1 MKIDIDHFTK
11 KLHGRTV
18 LDDVNLHFDSEGKG
32 LIVGLQGIN
41 GSGKTM
47 LIRALCGLI
56 YATQGTLSVDGQILG
71 KDISFPPSVGALIEN
86 PAFLNEYTGR
96 RNLELLSS
104 IRGTVMQSHIDEALC
119 SVGLDPDDR
128 RAYRKYSLGMKQ
140 RLGIAAAILENPRL
154 LLLDE
159 PFNALDQDGVEQVSH
174 VVQEQR
180 AAGAMVFLACHDA
193 NELYNLSD
201 IVITMKSGAVA
212 SEERIRRAGE

>member
-1 MKIDIDHFTK
+1 MKIDIEHFTK

-18 LDDVNLHFDSEGKG
+18 LDDVNLHFDSGDKG

-56 YATQGTLSVDGQILG
+56 YATQGAVTVDGQILG

-96 RNLELLSS
+96 KNLELLSS
-104 IRGTVMQSHIDEALC
+104 IRGKVSQSRIDETLSA
-119 SVGLDPDDR
+119 VGLDPNDCR
-128 RAYRKYSLGMKQ
+128 TYRKYSLGMKQ
-140 RLGIAAAILENPRL
+140 RLGIAAAILEQPRL

-159 PFNALDQDGVEQVSH
+159 PFNALDQDGVEQVGH
-174 VVQEQR
+174 VIQAQR
-180 AAGAMVFLACHDA
+180 DAGSMVFLACHDA

-201 IVITMKSGAVA
+201 IVVTMKSGVVA
-212 SEERIRRAGE
+212 SEENTRQAGE

>member
-1 MKIDIDHFTK
+1 MTRDGNCHMKIDIDHFTK
-11 KLHGRTV
+11 NIHGRTV
-18 LDDVNLHFDSEGKG
+18 LNDVDLHFDSGDEG
-32 LIVGLQGIN
+32 LVVGLQGIN

-104 IRGTVMQSHIDEALC
+104 IRGRLPQGHIDEALNA
-119 SVGLDPDDR
+119 VGLNPNDH

-140 RLGIAAAILENPRL
+140 RLGIAAAILEKPQL

-159 PFNALDQDGVEQVSH
+159 PFNALDQDGVEQVAH
-174 VVQEQR
+174 VIQEQR
-180 AAGAMVFLACHDA
+180 ALGKMVFLACHDA
-193 NELYNLSD
+193 MSYIICQIS
-201 IVITMKSGAVA
+201 
-212 SEERIRRAGE
+212 

>member
-11 KLHGRTV
+11 RLHGRTV
-18 LDDVNLHFDSEGKG
+18 LDDVNLHFDNRDKG
-32 LIVGLQGIN
+32 LVVGLQGSN

-56 YATQGTLSVDGQILG
+56 YATQGTVTVDGQILG
-71 KDISFPPSVGALIEN
+71 KDISFPPSVGAFIEN

-104 IRGTVMQSHIDEALC
+104 IRGTAAQSHIDEALC
-119 SVGLDPDDR
+119 SVGLDPNDHR
-128 RAYRKYSLGMKQ
+128 TYRKYSLGMKQ
-140 RLGIAAAILENPRL
+140 RLGIAAAILEKPRL

-159 PFNALDQDGVEQVSH
+159 PFNALDQDGVEQAARVI
-174 VVQEQR
+174 QAQR
-180 AAGAMVFLACHDA
+180 DAGSMVFLACHDA

-201 IVITMKSGAVA
+201 IIITMKNGAAA
-212 SEERIRRAGE
+212 SEENRRQAGG